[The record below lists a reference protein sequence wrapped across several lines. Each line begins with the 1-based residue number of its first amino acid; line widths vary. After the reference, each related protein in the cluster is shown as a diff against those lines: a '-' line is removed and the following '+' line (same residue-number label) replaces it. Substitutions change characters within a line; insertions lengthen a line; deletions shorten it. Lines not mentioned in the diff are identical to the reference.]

1 MSNLS
6 PILTLN
12 NKNTIPQMG
21 FGVFLISSNDE
32 AEKCCLEAFKLGYRH
47 IDTAHIYGNEKGVGK
62 AIKKSGLK
70 REEIFLTS
78 KIWHNEC
85 GEGITLKAI
94 DRMLKRLDVD
104 YLDLLLIHW
113 PVGDYCGAWKD
124 MEKAVNAGKVKS
136 IGLSNFKGKYL
147 EDILKI
153 AKILP
158 VVDQVECHPY
168 APCDDLRKELDK
180 INCYIEAWSPIGRGN
195 KDLLNEEVLINLAKK
210 YNKTVPQIILRWHIE
225 KGNIIF
231 PKSSNPLHIKENWD
245 IFNFKLTKEEVE
257 KINELKKKPIFTDDF
272 EGKILLLDLLALK
285 IKN

>member
-1 MSNLS
+1 MSIPVLEM
-6 PILTLN
+6 N
-12 NKNTIPQMG
+12 NKLKIPQFG
-21 FGVFLISSNDE
+21 FGVFLIKDNDE

-47 IDTAHIYGNEKGVGK
+47 IDTAHLYGNEKGVGE
-62 AIKKSGLK
+62 AIRKSGLP
-70 REEIFLTS
+70 RNQIFLTS

-85 GEGITLKAI
+85 GEGITSKAI
-94 DRMLKRLDVD
+94 DRMLKRFKLDYV
-104 YLDLLLIHW
+104 DLLLIHW
-113 PVGDYCGAWKD
+113 PVGDYIGAWKD
-124 MEKAVNAGKVKS
+124 MEKAVEEGKLKS
-136 IGLSNFKGKYL
+136 IGLSNFHGKYL

-153 AKILP
+153 AKIKP

-272 EGKILLLDLLALK
+272 EGKLK
-285 IKN
+285 NIQSRLVSLED

>member
-1 MSNLS
+1 MTS
-6 PILTLN
+6 PMIEMN
-12 NKNTIPQMG
+12 NKLKIPQMG
-21 FGVFLISSNDE
+21 FGVFLIRGDDLTEQS
-32 AEKCCLEAFKLGYRH
+32 CLEAFKLGYRH
-47 IDTAHIYGNEKGVGK
+47 IDTAHIYGNEKGVGS
-62 AIKKSGLK
+62 AIKKSGIP

-78 KIWHNEC
+78 KLWHNEC

-94 DRMLKRLDVD
+94 DRMLKRLDTP

-124 MEKAVNAGKVKS
+124 MERAVEAGKLKS
-136 IGLSNFKGKYL
+136 IGLSNFMGKYL

-180 INCYIEAWSPIGRGN
+180 INCKIEAWSPIGRADKN
-195 KDLLNEEVLINLAKK
+195 LLNEEVLVNLGKK
-210 YNKTVPQIILRWHIE
+210 YNKTPAQVILRWHIE

-231 PKSSNPLHIKENWD
+231 PKSANPVHIKENWE
-245 IFNFKLTKEEVE
+245 IFDFKLTDDEIKQ
-257 KINELKKKPIFTDDF
+257 IDSLPKKLLFTEDF
-272 EGKILLLDLLALK
+272 ENKLK
-285 IKN
+285 FISKREVSLEE